1 MHLKRNEKQKDE
13 KAQVSYGISLDQTY
27 WNIEE
32 SQETDFKKWIRLK
45 RSSWVTPH
53 ALKMPISEDS

>member
-32 SQETDFKKWIRLK
+32 SQETHIKKWIKLK
-45 RSSWVTPH
+45 T
-53 ALKMPISEDS
+53 